1 MSCQRGNTNRTRKQ
15 KHHNKTAFKNTLH
28 DTSRRTLQMNS
39 MDITEVCKRC
49 QDVIA
54 WKVKYKKYKPLT
66 QPKTCTNCHQKNIK
80 DAYHTVCLNCSKE
93 LQVCCKCGK
102 KEEIVAHKPPSKI
115 EQLQTMAELEAEV
128 KTLSER
134 KRRAY
139 YRYLEKLEGNHKKKK
154 KQPNT
159 GSEGEAC
166 VWREGEE
173 GKAEEEEDTMNMDEY
188 FRNARQKLEELMK
201 GIDDEFY
208 EHLEDLNLSSDDGCD
223 DEEDDSDDDF

>member
-1 MSCQRGNTNRTRKQ
+1 
-15 KHHNKTAFKNTLH
+15 
-28 DTSRRTLQMNS
+28 
-39 MDITEVCKRC
+39 
-49 QDVIA
+49 
-54 WKVKYKKYKPLT
+54 
-66 QPKTCTNCHQKNIK
+66 
-80 DAYHTVCLNCSKE
+80 
-93 LQVCCKCGK
+93 
-102 KEEIVAHKPPSKI
+102 
-115 EQLQTMAELEAEV
+115 MAELEAEV

-159 GSEGEAC
+159 GSEGEVC

-188 FRNARQKLEELMK
+188 FRNAREKLEELMK